1 MRSLVIFYFASCYIT
16 VHFNSLQSYYL
27 LAWRLYTNLSILYGL
42 LSYSYYLPYRGQRMH
57 EYSSYYFNNQ
67 DYISNWSK

>member
-42 LSYSYYLPYRGQRMH
+42 LSYAYYLPYIG
-57 EYSSYYFNNQ
+57 YTNIAPI
-67 DYISNWSK
+67 ISIIRITYLTGLNKY